1 MSKKPSPAEIAAVLQ
16 RAMEVWDEP
25 LPDHGIDPSIVD
37 VDVSALPSAPPPPRP
52 PITPG
57 SGRSQKISIRIP
69 SETLASVKRRAREL
83 GVPYQRLLNQQ
94 LRQANAA
101 KSLV

>member
-1 MSKKPSPAEIAAVLQ
+1 MTKKPTSGEIAAVLQ
-16 RAMEVWDEP
+16 RAIEEWNEP

-37 VDVSALPSAPPPPRP
+37 VDLSALPHTLPTPRP

-57 SGRSQKISIRIP
+57 NGRSQKISIRIR
-69 SETLASVKRRAREL
+69 SETLAAIKRRAREL

-101 KSLV
+101 DLLI